1 MARPS
6 SEELQRLLK
15 LRKKLKSKK
24 PEFLRT
30 LWWKFPKFKNDPK
43 WRKPKGLDNKMRLR
57 LKGYPPIVEV
67 GYRGPAAV
75 RGLHPTGLEP
85 VLIHNEK
92 ELEGLDPTKHIVV
105 IASSVGLKKR
115 LKILERARQLGLR
128 IANG

>member
-6 SEELQRLLK
+6 GEELQRLLK

-92 ELEGLDPTKHIVV
+92 ELERLDPTKHIVV